1 VDLNLLAGVIASPDP
16 FLRDQNCRRVPIRPS
31 CSKPY
36 FSISVSYSAFR
47 LRPLLST
54 QAVPLK
60 ESRNEGKKKNEG
72 GQANRSAPFAN
83 RECPK
88 PEVVWSHADFG
99 SELKRARRIGP
110 KKMSNDDLV
119 SFCHGANGYYHAHFW
134 ADARPFFLE
143 LWRRI
148 DAGKLNM
155 SKTAAC
161 QKIGCTRQWANA
173 IVSGRADKRR
183 ENREK
188 AKAAEGENLVSAAE
202 PRTALLTDKEYVRE
216 ILEHAF
222 AKLTPLLPSHWDRY
236 RKICEELARQ
246 FGEASK
252 TQPAAT
258 AQGEG
263 AR

>member
-1 VDLNLLAGVIASPDP
+1 MKAKKRTKGAKQID
-16 FLRDQNCRRVPIRPS
+16 RRPS
-31 CSKPY
+31 P
-36 FSISVSYSAFR
+36 IVSAR
-47 LRPLLST
+47 
-54 QAVPLK
+54 
-60 ESRNEGKKKNEG
+60 
-72 GQANRSAPFAN
+72 
-83 RECPK
+83 K
-88 PEVVWSHADFG
+88 PEVVWGHAGFG

-216 ILEHAF
+216 MLEHAF